1 MYGIVNKSLEEL
13 VKANFGEAKWH
24 DVLQL
29 SDIKIDYFVSNEPYD
44 DEITY
49 KIAIAISEIMQ
60 MPLQNVLFVFGE
72 WWILKTTQVFLIPRD

>member
-44 DEITY
+44 DEI
-49 KIAIAISEIMQ
+49 K
-60 MPLQNVLFVFGE
+60 
-72 WWILKTTQVFLIPRD
+72 